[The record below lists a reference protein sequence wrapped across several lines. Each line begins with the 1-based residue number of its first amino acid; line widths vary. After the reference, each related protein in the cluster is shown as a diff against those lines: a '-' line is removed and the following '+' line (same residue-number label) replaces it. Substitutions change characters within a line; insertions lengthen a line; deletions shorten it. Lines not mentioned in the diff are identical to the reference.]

1 MTYNELEIISEAFEV
16 DNALEEALDAFS
28 SKLVEYRDDDNF
40 LCTFNY
46 EFNFT
51 DKFMLLCEWT
61 LEYFQ
66 KDKEWELIHADTYLV
81 YQGKDKEKR
90 VIVDCYDEVESVA
103 INCMDYII
111 SYPDDPWYE
120 GTFDKNKY

>member
-16 DNALEEALDAFS
+16 DSALQEALDAFS
-28 SKLVEYRDDDNF
+28 SKLVEYTDDDSF

-61 LEYFQ
+61 LEYFSRN
-66 KDKEWELIHADTYLV
+66 KEWELIHVDTYLV
-81 YQGKDKEKR
+81 YHGGEKQKR
-90 VIVDCYDEVESVA
+90 ISVECYDEVESVA
-103 INCMDYII
+103 VNCMDYII
-111 SYPDDPWYE
+111 SPPDDPWYD
-120 GTFDKNKY
+120 GTFNKNIY